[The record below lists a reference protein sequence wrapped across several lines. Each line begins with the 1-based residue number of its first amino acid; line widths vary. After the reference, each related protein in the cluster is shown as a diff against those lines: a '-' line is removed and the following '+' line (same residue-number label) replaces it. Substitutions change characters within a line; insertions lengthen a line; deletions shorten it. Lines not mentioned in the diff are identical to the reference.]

1 MMSSD
6 AAGRHVRAE
15 NFELVV
21 AGEVGPALLKS
32 LDGFVIARVD
42 DGRTHMVG
50 RVNDQADIYALLAA
64 IGDAGVHL
72 VSFNPETG

>member
-1 MMSSD
+1 MSSD
-6 AAGRHVRAE
+6 AAGRHVRTE
-15 NFELVV
+15 NFEIVV
-21 AGEVGPALLKS
+21 VGEVGPALLKS

-50 RVNDQADIYALLAA
+50 RVKDLTDIYDLLAV

-72 VSFNPETG
+72 VSFNPEPG

>member
-1 MMSSD
+1 MS
-6 AAGRHVRAE
+6 VE
-15 NFELVV
+15 TFEIVV
-21 AGEVGPALLKS
+21 TGEVEPDLLKS

-50 RVNDQADIYALLAA
+50 RVNDQTHIYDLLAV

-72 VSFNPETG
+72 VSFNPEPA